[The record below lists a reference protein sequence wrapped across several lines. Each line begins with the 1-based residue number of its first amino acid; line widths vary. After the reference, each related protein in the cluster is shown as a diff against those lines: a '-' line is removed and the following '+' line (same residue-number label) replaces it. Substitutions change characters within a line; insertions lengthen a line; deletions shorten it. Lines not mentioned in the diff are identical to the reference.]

1 MNIDQELLTKVRK
14 ENIEFRRLHDEH
26 LKLKDRVEELNRMKF
41 LSTEQEVEK
50 KKIQKQKLKNK
61 DRMLAIIDD
70 YQAKAH

>member
-41 LSTEQEVEK
+41 LSSEQEVEK